1 MKKIIIITLTLLLAI
16 GTFAGCQSEDAGGN
30 TDPIESY
37 DNVSVFTPE
46 GNEDKTETESTPE
59 NTENSTVVTGNIV
72 AKDKR
77 YVYKGNDFVIINLE
91 NQTETNYVVTITG
104 TYFDKNG
111 TELRTETQTFDQFAA
126 GNTHYFLFHPE
137 MQFEKFKY
145 SFTVEETNEIM
156 YINDVE
162 YDFGGLVEGK
172 WPVDE
177 LTEQGDNTFYPMIQ
191 ALCGFKNHRTDRTS
205 INVEWTSVI
214 LNDRGEV
221 IFIRKFG
228 KLFFAGDQENYS
240 TPYIYYTTEDKL
252 VWPEEMKGE
261 IYSIGCI
268 TSVEKRGD

>member
-1 MKKIIIITLTLLLAI
+1 MKKIIIIALTLLLVL
-16 GTFAGCQSEDAGGN
+16 GTFAGCQQQDIEGN
-30 TDPIESY
+30 IDPIESY
-37 DNVSVFTPE
+37 DNVSVFTPA
-46 GNEDKTETESTPE
+46 GNENKTETESTPE

-77 YVYKGNDFVIINLE
+77 YVYEGNDFVVLNLE
-91 NQTETNYVVTITG
+91 NQTETNYVITVTG

-126 GNTHYFLFHPE
+126 GHTHFFLFHPE
-137 MQFEKFKY
+137 MQFEKFTY
-145 SFTVEETNEIM
+145 TFTVEETNETM
-156 YINDVE
+156 YINDIE
-162 YDFGGLVEGK
+162 YVFGGLQEAK
-172 WPVDE
+172 WPAEE
-177 LTEQGDNTFYPMIQ
+177 LVLQGDHTFYPMIL
-191 ALCGFKNHRTDRTS
+191 ALCGFKNNRTDGTL

-221 IFIRKFG
+221 IYIRKFG
-228 KLFFAGDQENYS
+228 KLFFANGEANYS
-240 TPYIYYTTEDKL
+240 TPEVYYTTEDKL

>member
-1 MKKIIIITLTLLLAI
+1 MKKTVLIILTILLTI
-16 GTFAGCQSEDAGGN
+16 GTFAGCQQENPEGN
-30 TDPIESY
+30 IDPIESY

-46 GNEDKTETESTPE
+46 GNKDKTENDSMPE

-77 YVYKGNDFVIINLE
+77 YVYEGNDFVILNLE
-91 NQTETNYVVTITG
+91 NQTETNYVITVTG

-111 TELRTETQTFDQFAA
+111 AELMTETQTFDQFAA

-145 SFTVEETNEIM
+145 SFTVEETNEPM

-162 YDFGGLVEGK
+162 YDFGGLEEAK
-172 WPVDE
+172 WPVHE
-177 LTEQGDNTFYPMIQ
+177 LEEQGDNTFYPMIL

-214 LNDRGEV
+214 FNESGEV
-221 IFIRKFG
+221 IFIHKFG

-240 TPYIYYTTEDKL
+240 TPHIYYTTEDKL
-252 VWPEEMKGE
+252 VWPEELKGE
-261 IYSIGCI
+261 IYSVACI